1 MQLGKTVDAFD
12 ARVDNWFDDHLR
24 GNPVADRVFY
34 SASALGDHSLVWLI
48 LGAARGLRSERHFPA
63 ALRVGVGLGVESV
76 LVNLG
81 IKSVF
86 RRARPLPTLAT
97 RPLHLRRP
105 RTSSFPSGHATS
117 AFTAA
122 GLLAEDDVL
131 WPAYYILALIV
142 AWSRVHVKVHH
153 ASDVVVGIGIGMV
166 LGRIGRRI
174 SPLTAGPA
182 GVLHAAD
189 TDDADGVGTASESRL
204 LHSS

>member
-1 MQLGKTVDAFD
+1 MPLGKSVDAFD
-12 ARVDNWFDDHLR
+12 ARVDAWFDQHLR

-48 LGAARGLRSERHFPA
+48 LGAARGLRSERHLPA
-63 ALRVGVGLGVESV
+63 AVRVSVGLAVESV
-76 LVNLG
+76 VVNLG

-86 RRARPLPTLAT
+86 RRARPVSGTVG
-97 RPLHLRRP
+97 PLHLRRP

-131 WPAYYILALIV
+131 WPAYYVLALVV

-153 ASDVVVGIGIGMV
+153 ASDVVVGIGIGVV
-166 LGRIGRRI
+166 LGRIGRKL
-174 SPLTAGPA
+174 SPLPMHRA
-182 GVLHAAD
+182 GVLHAPDPAPGGE
-189 TDDADGVGTASESRL
+189 TE
-204 LHSS
+204 